1 MKRKELSKIIRGE
14 KTIKIENSKVFDF
27 TKGIFNTYDFKVKEL
42 IYYILSLEICP
53 KNSCIKEARKFKEET
68 FIKRYWDEFIIENEE
83 TKLTVR
89 FTKQPYHQ
97 LIYLFCEVEDLIYRA
112 KIRYFKESG
121 FNIVSIRIVGNK
133 RKEIKILKT
142 DHPTISIFTEDFLTV
157 INWNSYPY
165 DKNEEYIIDK
175 ELINNIFRLDCDDIF
190 FIMNWLRS
198 MDNNLKAEIANK
210 KDEDG
215 YEEKIILSNRGIR
228 YVYKNKHLH
237 LEISSSGWKL
247 KSYAKEYT
255 DKSAQGLSEDILEL
269 IKEKMSKLDT
279 LKTAV

>member
-1 MKRKELSKIIRGE
+1 MNRTELSKITRGE
-14 KTIKIENSKVFDF
+14 KTIQIENSKVFDF
-27 TKGIFNTYDFKVKEL
+27 TKGVFNAYDFKVKEL
-42 IYYILSLEICP
+42 IYYILGLELCP
-53 KNSCIKEARKFKEET
+53 KNSSIKEARKFKEEI
-68 FIKRYWDEFIIENEE
+68 FIKRYWDEFVIENEE
-83 TKLTVR
+83 TKLTVH

-97 LIYLFCEVEDLIYRA
+97 LIYLFCKFGDKIYRA
-112 KIRYFKESG
+112 EIRYIKESG
-121 FNIVSIRIVGNK
+121 FNIGAVRIMESQ
-133 RKEIKILKT
+133 RKGLEILKT
-142 DHPTISIFTEDFLTV
+142 DHPTISIIKEDFV
-157 INWNSYPY
+157 IIINWNSYSY
-165 DKNEEYIIDK
+165 ETTEEFIIDK
-175 ELINNIFRLDCDDIF
+175 ELIKRIFKLDCNDIF

-247 KSYAKEYT
+247 RSYAKEYT